1 MYKVKRVD
9 GQYLAINNKNVS
21 DMYYIP
27 DAIAR
32 RLMQNGNMEMEDIY
46 FNNLRQNCSEIV
58 PYVIFD
64 NLNKTHLS
72 VSRDVV
78 KNSHD
83 AEKKLSE
90 KRKKGEEV
98 KVRRDVMI
106 KKAAIKVAIGF
117 TSAILAIS
125 GGISLKK
132 KIHKKPTNDYT
143 TEKNIDNN
151 DTNIHEEDNY
161 IVSDYVNED
170 LTDDSYDNTLV
181 KEDTTNLDEQED
193 STEYYYNL
201 DGEVDEKN
209 WENAMKYEKEFREAE
224 KIFGIDHRL
233 LMAIACQESSGIH
246 DPDNDKYAKGIMQI
260 EPVHFMNKDKN
271 EEILYFYNHVTKK
284 QDSVKIN
291 KDNVYNVKT
300 NILIG
305 AGLYQHDCY
314 LAIEKGYDKSLLK
327 SQEVIP
333 AGFFGYNNGPT
344 AEVRALNDYK
354 ESGEES
360 YNSFIRT
367 TISANIDDEDLVW
380 HWKYPAL
387 VLNECNEKD
396 AELWVK
402 DSRGRKFVTK
412 PINESK
418 IYSASMKR

>member
-106 KKAAIKVAIGF
+106 KKTSIKVAIGF

-170 LTDDSYDNTLV
+170 LSDDSYDNTLV
-181 KEDTTNLDEQED
+181 KEDAANLDEQED

-209 WENAMKYEKEFREAE
+209 WENAMKYEKEFKEAE
-224 KIFGIDHRL
+224 KIFGIDYRL

-246 DPDNDKYAKGIMQI
+246 NPDDGEYAIGIMRI
-260 EPVHFMNKDKN
+260 EPVH
-271 EEILYFYNHVTKK
+271 EGEVAPFYNHVTKK
-284 QDSVKIN
+284 QDSIKIDKN
-291 KDNVYNVKT
+291 NLNNVQT
-300 NILIG
+300 NIYIG
-305 AGLYQHDCY
+305 AALFQHNFD
-314 LAIEKGYDKSLLK
+314 LALEKGFNNKLLK
-327 SQEVIP
+327 SSEVIP
-333 AGFFGYNNGPT
+333 VSLFGYNNGPT
-344 AEVRALNDYK
+344 AEIKSLDAYK

-360 YNSFIRT
+360 YNSFIRA

-380 HWKYPAL
+380 HLKYPAL
-387 VLNECNEKD
+387 VFNKRNKD
-396 AELWVK
+396 TKEFWVK
-402 DSRGRKFVTK
+402 DAKGNLYATK

-418 IYSASMKR
+418 IYSTSMKR